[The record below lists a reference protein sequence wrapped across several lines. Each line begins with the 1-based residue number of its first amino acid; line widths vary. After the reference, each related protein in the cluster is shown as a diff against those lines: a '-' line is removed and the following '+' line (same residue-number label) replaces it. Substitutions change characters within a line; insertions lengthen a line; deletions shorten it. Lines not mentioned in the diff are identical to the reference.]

1 MLHEAL
7 DYPFQEILW
16 KMLENSM
23 IPLIFI
29 ERKSEKF
36 KIFQLE
42 SYRNL

>member
-7 DYPFQEILW
+7 DYPFQEILQ
-16 KMLENSM
+16 KMLESM
-23 IPLIFI
+23 IPPLIFI